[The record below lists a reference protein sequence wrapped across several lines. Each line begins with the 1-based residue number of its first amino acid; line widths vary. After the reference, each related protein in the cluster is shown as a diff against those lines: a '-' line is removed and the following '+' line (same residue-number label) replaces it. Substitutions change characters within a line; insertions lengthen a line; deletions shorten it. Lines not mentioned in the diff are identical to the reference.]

1 MTRFLRGILVVGL
14 LVFAVAGL
22 DALGPTSQVVNAA
35 DQDTTAIQQVIQQ
48 SNNEQVQAIAS
59 HDSSVMADTATAD
72 HYQDLAQVNQ
82 DLLDS
87 GVSSIRLVR
96 MDWGAIAVNGSTAT
110 ATTFET
116 WRTVFADGTADQSRD
131 RNDYT
136 LVLDN
141 GTWKISGDAHPDQ
154 VSPSPL
160 PSAGT
165 PPQSQPF
172 PFPDDQNTSHNWSGY
187 ASTGGTYTQVSGTWS
202 VPQFNPDNRG
212 GIDAAWVG
220 IGGVRSRDL
229 IQAGTQ
235 QTVSGAGHTQYQA
248 WIEMLPRASRP
259 VPLQVHGGDSV
270 TVDISEQSSN
280 SWLIQ
285 FTNNTTGQT
294 YSTTQQYA
302 SSHSSAEWVEEAPS
316 GGRGGGVLPLDDF
329 GSVQFSN
336 GSTTR
341 NGQPLSIQAAG
352 ARAIT
357 MVGEGNRQ
365 LAIPSELGADGA
377 SFTVSRTDAPVQAPG
392 TGQRGPRG
400 FPFPVVPLPGAGE

>member
-1 MTRFLRGILVVGL
+1 MTRFLRGILVLGL
-14 LVFAVAGL
+14 LVFAAAG
-22 DALGPTSQVVNAA
+22 LGPTTQIADAA
-35 DQDTTAIQQVIQQ
+35 DQDTAAVQQVIQQ

-59 HDSSVMADTATAD
+59 HDSSVMADTATTD
-72 HYQDLAQVNQ
+72 HYQELAQVNQ
-82 DLLDS
+82 DLLDN
-87 GVSSIRLVR
+87 GVTSIRLVR
-96 MDWGAIAVNGSTAT
+96 LDWGAIAVNGSSAT
-110 ATTFET
+110 ATTYET
-116 WRTVFADGTADQSRD
+116 WRTVFSDGSADQSRD

-136 LVLDN
+136 LVLDS

-160 PSAGT
+160 PAAGT
-165 PPQSQPF
+165 PPQTQPF
-172 PFPDDQNTSHNWSGY
+172 PFPDDQNSSHNWSGY
-187 ASTGGTYTQVSGTWS
+187 AATGGSFTQVAGTWTI
-202 VPQFNPDNRG
+202 PQFNPDNRG

-235 QTVSGAGHTQYQA
+235 QTVSGAGHTQYEA
-248 WIEMLPRASRP
+248 WIEMLPRPSRP
-259 VPLQVHGGDSV
+259 VPLQVHGSDSV
-270 TVDISEQSSN
+270 TVNISEQSPN
-280 SWLIQ
+280 TWLIQ

-341 NGQPLSIQAAG
+341 DGQSLSIQAAA

-357 MVGEGNRQ
+357 MIGNGNRQ
-365 LAIPSELGADGA
+365 LAVPSGLGADGA
-377 SFTVSRTDAPVQAPG
+377 SFTVSRTDAPVTTAGP
-392 TGQRGPRG
+392 GQRGLRG
-400 FPFPVVPLPGAGE
+400 FPFPVVPPLSGGD